1 MGCAPPEK
9 RQQSIPA
16 INAVPKIT
24 PALSPRQSEQS
35 KNSTQTNEKNLLQL
49 PIPKLPSN
57 ESLKSQR
64 RTTRGDQL
72 QKVNLQTRESQR
84 FSYEHRDSP

>member
-1 MGCAPPEK
+1 MPKKSP
-9 RQQSIPA
+9 
-16 INAVPKIT
+16 VP
-24 PALSPRQSEQS
+24 SPRQSEQS
-35 KNSTQTNEKNLLQL
+35 KNSTQTNEYNILQL

-64 RTTRGDQL
+64 RIIKGVQQKGNL
-72 QKVNLQTRESQR
+72 QKRESLQSPQR

>member
-9 RQQSIPA
+9 RHQSIPA
-16 INAVPKIT
+16 INAVPKKA
-24 PALSPRQSEQS
+24 PVLSPRQSEQS
-35 KNSTQTNEKNLLQL
+35 KNSTQTNENNVLQL

-64 RTTRGDQL
+64 KGNRGEQLPKGL
-72 QKVNLQTRESQR
+72 QKRESV
-84 FSYEHRDSP
+84 